1 MSHGTQRLPL
11 NEALELPRRPS
22 RRLWHWCERI
32 ALLTMIFFAY
42 VWLQTKIGDWQALV
56 AVAGT
61 PLAVLDGSL
70 SSRLAV
76 WRAGRRTRDRAR
88 PAHPSP
94 EAERTPSV
102 APTFW
107 VAPAPAGFGIVVS
120 GHLGFPLGVA
130 APPPREDH
138 AFGDG
143 LPVHLPLRGSD
154 LGAGAEMVAP
164 PVGRSQHC
172 VLFAV
177 DVAQFTAAG
186 RDDEVQLAVR
196 EALYRLL
203 TGAFKASGIPWG
215 SCVHE
220 DRGDGVIVVIPAH
233 MPTITVVDQLVEQ
246 IRVRLRRHNR
256 LASPVAQVRLRL
268 AVHIGEVYRDG
279 HGLAGKAVNHLFR
292 MLDADELRHALR
304 LSESGLALIVSDYVY
319 DSVIHGG
326 PSGVD
331 PSAYS
336 EVTVAVKHF
345 KARAWLL
352 EVPGTE

>member
-11 NEALELPRRPS
+11 NEALEFPRRPS
-22 RRLWHWCERI
+22 RRLRHWCERI
-32 ALLTMIFFAY
+32 ALLTTTFLAY
-42 VWLQTKIGDWQALV
+42 IWLQAEIGDWQALL

-61 PLAVLDGSL
+61 PLAVLDGPL

-76 WRAGRRTRDRAR
+76 RWAGRRIRDRIG
-88 PAHPSP
+88 PAHPP
-94 EAERTPSV
+94 PDTER
-102 APTFW
+102 APAAPAFW
-107 VAPAPAGFGIVVS
+107 VAPAPTGLGIVVS
-120 GHLGFPLGVA
+120 GHPGV
-130 APPPREDH
+130 PVGVTVPSPRESR

-143 LPVHLPLRGSD
+143 LPVPLQFRGSELD
-154 LGAGAEMVAP
+154 TGAEIVMP
-164 PVGRSQHC
+164 PPIGRSQHC

-177 DVAQFTAAG
+177 DIAQFTAAG

-203 TGAFKASGIPWG
+203 TDAFRASGIPWR

-268 AVHIGEVYRDG
+268 AVHIGEVYRDR
-279 HGLAGKAVNHLFR
+279 HGLAGKAVIHLFR

-304 LSESGLALIVSDYVY
+304 SSESGLALIVSDYVY
-319 DSVIHGG
+319 DAVIDGG

-331 PSAYS
+331 PTAYS
-336 EVTVAVKHF
+336 EVTVSVKQF
-345 KARAWLL
+345 TARAWLL
-352 EVPGTE
+352 EVPGAA